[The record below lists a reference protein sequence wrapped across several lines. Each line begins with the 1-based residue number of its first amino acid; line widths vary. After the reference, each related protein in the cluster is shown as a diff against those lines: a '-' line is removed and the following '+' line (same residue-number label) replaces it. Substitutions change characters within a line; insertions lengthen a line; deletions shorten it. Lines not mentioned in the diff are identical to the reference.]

1 MSKGIFNLSTM
12 WPQLSVVI
20 LLTTLCKKDSLFLW
34 LSCQRIIIYVEANLG
49 TFSILEV
56 KVTKYIW
63 SILKINFLPFQV
75 SCTLDNCFFF
85 HDGSGWL
92 QADKSF
98 NMTGCTWCSE
108 DIKWVLSIRV
118 FRELYIWWKPCQN
131 LSQSKLILKSL
142 SVSRCLSYL
151 GECWDWLT

>member
-1 MSKGIFNLSTM
+1 MFSLSTI
-12 WPQLSVVI
+12 WPHLPVAFLI
-20 LLTTLCKKDSLFLW
+20 TTSCKKGSLFLW
-34 LSCQRIIIYVEANLG
+34 LFCQRIIIYVEANQG

-63 SILKINFLPFQV
+63 SILKINSLSFQV
-75 SCTLDNCFFF
+75 SCTLDNCFFC

-98 NMTGCTWCSE
+98 EMTGCTWCSE

-142 SVSRCLSYL
+142 SVSRCFSCL
-151 GECWDWLT
+151 GGCCNWLT